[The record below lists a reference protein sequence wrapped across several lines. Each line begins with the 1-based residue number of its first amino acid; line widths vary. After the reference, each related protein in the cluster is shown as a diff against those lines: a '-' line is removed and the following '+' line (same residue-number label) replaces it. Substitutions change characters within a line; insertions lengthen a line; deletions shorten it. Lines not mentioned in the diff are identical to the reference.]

1 MDTVYKALGLPAEL
15 LCKIPGIGPI
25 VKACCTSV
33 GQKILMALTGLALC
47 GFLVVHL
54 LGNFNLFVGEA
65 AFNGYAEKLHSLGPI
80 LAVAEVQLFALFAL
94 HLGLAISTRAMSARA
109 RKASYEKTNS
119 KQGNAVLP
127 MGGAAN
133 MMFLTGLIIG
143 LYVVLH
149 VLDMKLNIRGFVA
162 GDSKFELVRA
172 VLSDP
177 LTGVFYVVSLVAL
190 GVHLSHGI
198 SSAVQT
204 LGFSHPRYN
213 KIVKVLG
220 IVFAWAIA
228 AGFLSIVAWAYAVP
242 PLK

>member
-33 GQKILMALTGLALC
+33 GQKILMAITGLSLC

-54 LGNFNLFVGEA
+54 LGNFNLFAGEA
-65 AFNGYAEKLHSLGPI
+65 AFNGYAEKLHSLGPL
-80 LAVAEVQLFALFAL
+80 LAVAEIKLFAIFAL
-94 HLGLAISTRAMSARA
+94 HLGLAISTRAMSVRA
-109 RKASYEKTNS
+109 RRSSYEQTNS
-119 KQGNAVLP
+119 KQSGTILP

-133 MMFLTGLIIG
+133 MMFVTGLVIG
-143 LYVVLH
+143 LYIVLH
-149 VLDMKLNIRGFVA
+149 VLDMKLNIRGFTA
-162 GDSKFELVRA
+162 GDSKFALVRA

-177 LTGVFYVVSLVAL
+177 LTGGFYTIALIAL
-190 GVHLSHGI
+190 GVHLTHGI

-204 LGFSHPRYN
+204 LGFNHPRWSKLVN
-213 KIVKVLG
+213 VLG

-228 AGFLSIVAWAYAVP
+228 LGFLSIVAWAYAMQ

>member
-65 AFNGYAEKLHSLGPI
+65 AFNGYADKLHSLGPI
-80 LAVAEVQLFALFAL
+80 LAIAEVNLFALFGL

-109 RKASYEKTNS
+109 RKASYDQTKS
-119 KQGNAVLP
+119 KQGNAILP
-127 MGGAAN
+127 MGGAMN
-133 MMFLTGLIIG
+133 MMFLTGMIIF
-143 LYVVLH
+143 LYLVLH
-149 VLDMKLNIRGFVA
+149 IVDMKMDLRGFA
-162 GDSKFELVRA
+162 DGDSKFALVRS

-177 LTGVFYVVSLVAL
+177 LTGGFYVVALVAL
-190 GVHLSHGI
+190 GIHLTHGI

-213 KIVKVLG
+213 KVIGILG

-228 AGFLSIVAWAYAVP
+228 LGFLSIVAWAYAVP